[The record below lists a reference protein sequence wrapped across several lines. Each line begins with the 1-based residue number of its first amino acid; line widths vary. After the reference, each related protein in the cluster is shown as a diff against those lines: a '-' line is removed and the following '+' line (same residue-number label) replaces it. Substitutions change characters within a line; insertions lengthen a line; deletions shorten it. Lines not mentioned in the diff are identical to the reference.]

1 MTREE
6 ACAASVL
13 TLLTLRRRILPRVG
27 GSSNLGFCV
36 PACPPSNRLSVAIG
50 AEGGSVPYGDLFEEL
65 LGGMFDLHWE
75 QEEEAFFDRGL
86 HVPDGRLVEEVI
98 MRCRNGASVSRLPR

>member
-1 MTREE
+1 MP
-6 ACAASVL
+6 V
-13 TLLTLRRRILPRVG
+13 
-27 GSSNLGFCV
+27 
-36 PACPPSNRLSVAIG
+36 SNRLSVAIG
-50 AEGGSVPYGDLFEEL
+50 VEGSVPYGDLFEEL

-98 MRCRNGASVSRLPR
+98 MRCRNGAPVGVSRQDLRRF